1 MFTSVKSIAQRSNW
15 NSTCRGCQVS
25 FWKRYLRRL
34 PVSCFFLE
42 VFLGEQ
48 KQRYG
53 MEVSLRFGGHAGIPR
68 STQHYPEFLCILG
81 VGGTCGRVLW
91 AWPGPDVATPTSLWA
106 PASRLLWPEC
116 PGLPALQQVALL
128 HLSTP
133 GWLSFI
139 LTQEG
144 GWPSKSTHAKKKKKY
159 PCCCIFLRLSTMVA
173 VARAP
178 QLALSVTHWFRG
190 SPSSQRS
197 FPAGSDSKESSCNA
211 GDLGL
216 IPGLGRSPAEGN
228 GYPLQDSCLEISMNR
243 GAWQATVHRV
253 TKGRT
258 RLSD

>member
-53 MEVSLRFGGHAGIPR
+53 MEVSLRFGGHAGLPR

-133 GWLSFI
+133 GWLSFSSHKKEADPQKVP
-139 LTQEG
+139 TQ
-144 GWPSKSTHAKKKKKY
+144 KKKK
-159 PCCCIFLRLSTMVA
+159 
-173 VARAP
+173 
-178 QLALSVTHWFRG
+178 
-190 SPSSQRS
+190 
-197 FPAGSDSKESSCNA
+197 
-211 GDLGL
+211 
-216 IPGLGRSPAEGN
+216 IPMLLYFFEAIHHGGRSKSSPTCPQRNPLISWVPTLSEGF
-228 GYPLQDSCLEISMNR
+228 PCWLRQ
-243 GAWQATVHRV
+243 
-253 TKGRT
+253 
-258 RLSD
+258 